1 MPTNDVIQIFM
12 FRMFDSTLKWVR
24 FGVLSILSIS
34 CYVFN
39 ANPSMQ
45 IIAAK
50 GCFCRVNRKSLLQW
64 IDYYSNL
71 VAIEM
76 RKWQE
81 MGWVMRWSHSADWFS
96 VPWNPFDRFL
106 CIKHSASL
114 HESLNFAENRE
125 QCQRTEYLLN
135 GMRSL
140 LYLLLIGLNIWQRF
154 RSCLSFTPNAPSFR
168 LNLDGKWFTW

>member
-1 MPTNDVIQIFM
+1 MWSRFLCFACLTAHWSGFDLVCFRFCRSLVM
-12 FRMFDSTLKWVR
+12 FLMQ
-24 FGVLSILSIS
+24 
-34 CYVFN
+34 
-39 ANPSMQ
+39 NPSMQ